1 MKKLIITMMIGSS
14 ILAVANDKVEYE
26 VKTVTPITEA
36 SPESIILSGRTA
48 ALKNTNATFLYNSNN
63 IYKIFSKPDYI
74 TTIMLAP
81 DESINFIGGGDT
93 ENWLLEQSQGA
104 EKNTNLVHIRP
115 IESGLNTNLVVVT
128 NKRLYTFNIESTED
142 MYNPLI
148 TFQYPYEQTIT
159 VYRSEDMGD
168 GSVTGITD
176 TTSKVTAGTT
186 KVIDTKTG
194 VVTEAK
200 NNENY
205 RINDKKQKFSPEKIY
220 DDNKFTYINFKD
232 EIKNFEMP
240 VFYILN
246 GKNLELTN
254 FEIKGNQMIVERLFD
269 KAILKVG
276 TQEIKIRNYGK

>member
-1 MKKLIITMMIGSS
+1 MKKLIVTMMIGSS

-26 VKTVTPITEA
+26 VKTVTPVTEA
-36 SPESIILSGRTA
+36 ASESIILSGRTA
-48 ALKNTNATFLYNSNN
+48 ALKNTNATFSYNVNN
-63 IYKIFSKPDYI
+63 IYKIYSKPDYI

-115 IESGLNTNLVVVT
+115 IEAGLSTNLVVVT

-168 GSVTGITD
+168 GSVTGITG
-176 TTSKVTAGTT
+176 TPATSTAGTT

>member
-26 VKTVTPITEA
+26 VKTVTPVTEA
-36 SPESIILSGRTA
+36 ASESIILSGRTA
-48 ALKNTNATFLYNSNN
+48 ALKNTNATFSYNVNN
-63 IYKIFSKPDYI
+63 IYKIYSKPDYI

-115 IESGLNTNLVVVT
+115 IEAGLSTNLVVVT

-168 GSVTGITD
+168 GSVTGITG
-176 TTSKVTAGTT
+176 TPATSTAGTT

-205 RINDKKQKFSPEKIY
+205 RINDKKQTFSPEKIY
-220 DDNKFTYINFKD
+220 DDNKLQHI
-232 EIKNFEMP
+232 
-240 VFYILN
+240 
-246 GKNLELTN
+246 
-254 FEIKGNQMIVERLFD
+254 
-269 KAILKVG
+269 
-276 TQEIKIRNYGK
+276 

>member
-14 ILAVANDKVEYE
+14 ILAVANDKAEYE

-36 SPESIILSGRTA
+36 SPESIILSGKTA

-63 IYKIFSKPDYI
+63 IYKIYAKPDYI

-115 IESGLNTNLVVVT
+115 IEAGLATNLVVVT
-128 NKRLYTFNIESTED
+128 NKRLYTFNIESTEN

-176 TTSKVTAGTT
+176 TNSKVTDKTT

-194 VVTEAK
+194 IITEVK

-205 RINDKKQKFSPEKIY
+205 RISNKKVTFSPSKIY
-220 DDNKFTYINFKD
+220 DDGKFTYIEFKD
-232 EIKNFEMP
+232 EIKNYEMP
-240 VFYILN
+240 VFYILD
-246 GKNLELTN
+246 GKDLNLTN

>member
-1 MKKLIITMMIGSS
+1 MKKLIVTMMIGSS

-26 VKTVTPITEA
+26 VKTVTPVTEA
-36 SPESIILSGRTA
+36 ASESIILSGKTA
-48 ALKNTNATFLYNSNN
+48 ALKNTNATFSYNVNN
-63 IYKIFSKPDYI
+63 IYKIYSKPDYI

-115 IESGLNTNLVVVT
+115 IEAGLSTNLVVVT

-168 GSVTGITD
+168 GSVTGITG
-176 TTSKVTAGTT
+176 TPATSTAGTT

-205 RINDKKQKFSPEKIY
+205 RINDKKQTFSPEKIY